1 MQLMASFTNSPE
13 FGNFIKQLRDLIA
26 VPRNRIESMGGPSER
41 QQQEVESGKPM
52 TITDRTQD
60 QYRNSLQTHYDGPGR
75 SHALNGQF
83 FEAACA
89 AFRGAQLTPEL
100 GWEERSPLA
109 PGTGFTLGDL
119 TNPGGLK
126 SVTVGSLAFPRDG
139 DYIARSF
146 ADRAGG
152 IRAFTRASS
161 LIAARH
167 KAITLMPWPVAVAN
181 DFDSGEPWASH
192 QTYCIGLHSN
202 TGFPRISMDPLR
214 GVDDLEKAYL
224 RAAAL
229 GASAGAVRTH
239 LAWAILLANGVAAQS
254 NTSPLQAW
262 MNLFT
267 RGFGSSEAAYL
278 LANEQEQRQDRV
290 SEREKWELLKNRIHA
305 DTGLAT
311 TVTVSQVILEAQ
323 AFLLP
328 WVEEWLASSGL
339 GFSSFTGAGGTE
351 VTWALNTASYR
362 RVEWDCDPDGKAP
375 SPQLWFCDAAL
386 APVVSALLTDRRTGN
401 FVLDER
407 ALVASGSQHSAF
419 VWCPVG
425 ASERHVVV
433 RKAGT
438 DQWWPVVL
446 Y

>member
-1 MQLMASFTNSPE
+1 
-13 FGNFIKQLRDLIA
+13 
-26 VPRNRIESMGGPSER
+26 
-41 QQQEVESGKPM
+41 
-52 TITDRTQD
+52 
-60 QYRNSLQTHYDGPGR
+60 
-75 SHALNGQF
+75 
-83 FEAACA
+83 
-89 AFRGAQLTPEL
+89 
-100 GWEERSPLA
+100 
-109 PGTGFTLGDL
+109 
-119 TNPGGLK
+119 
-126 SVTVGSLAFPRDG
+126 
-139 DYIARSF
+139 
-146 ADRAGG
+146 
-152 IRAFTRASS
+152 
-161 LIAARH
+161 
-167 KAITLMPWPVAVAN
+167 
-181 DFDSGEPWASH
+181 
-192 QTYCIGLHSN
+192 
-202 TGFPRISMDPLR
+202 
-214 GVDDLEKAYL
+214 
-224 RAAAL
+224 
-229 GASAGAVRTH
+229 
-239 LAWAILLANGVAAQS
+239 
-254 NTSPLQAW
+254 

-339 GFSSFTGAGGTE
+339 GFSSSTGVGGTE

-386 APVVSALLTDRRTGN
+386 APVVSAILTDRRTGS

>member
-1 MQLMASFTNSPE
+1 MASFTNSPE
-13 FGNFIKQLRDLIA
+13 FGDFISQLRELTSA
-26 VPRNRIESMGGPSER
+26 PRKRIEEMGGPSER

-52 TITDRTQD
+52 PITDRTQD
-60 QYRNSLQTHYDGPGR
+60 QYGNFLQQRYEQPGGNRLGGP
-75 SHALNGQF
+75 LNRRF
-83 FEAACA
+83 LEAACA
-89 AFRGAQLTPEL
+89 AFRGAEAARAALASGQSTPEL
-100 GWEERSPLA
+100 YWEERA
-109 PGTGFTLGDL
+109 PVHPGSGFAVGDL
-119 TNPGGLK
+119 TSPGVSKQL
-126 SVTVGSLAFPRDG
+126 TVGSLVFPRGVNEDDRG
-139 DYIARSF
+139 AQSF

-152 IRAFTRASS
+152 LRAFTRVSS

-239 LAWAILLANGVAAQS
+239 VAWAILLANGVAAQS

-262 MNLFT
+262 MDLFT
-267 RGFGSSEAAYL
+267 PGF
-278 LANEQEQRQDRV
+278 
-290 SEREKWELLKNRIHA
+290 SERDKWELLKNRIHA

-323 AFLLP
+323 TFLLP

-339 GFSSFTGAGGTE
+339 GFSSFTGTEGGTE
-351 VTWALNTASYR
+351 VSWALNTASHR

-386 APVVSALLTDRRTGN
+386 APVVSAILTDRRTGN
-401 FVLDER
+401 FVLDEK

>member
-1 MQLMASFTNSPE
+1 MASFTNSLA
-13 FGNFIKQLRDLIA
+13 FSDFISRLREVTSA
-26 VPRNRIESMGGPSER
+26 PRKRIEEMGGPSER
-41 QQQEVESGKPM
+41 QQQEVESGKDMP
-52 TITDRTQD
+52 ITDRTQD
-60 QYRNSLQTHYDGPGR
+60 QYGNFLQQRYEQGGNRLGGT
-75 SHALNGQF
+75 LNRQF

-89 AFRGAQLTPEL
+89 AFRGAQLRPEL
-100 GWEERSPLA
+100 GWDERTALY
-109 PGTGFTLGDL
+109 PGNGFILGDL
-119 TNPGGLK
+119 TDPGSLK
-126 SVTVGSLAFPRDG
+126 SLTVGSLAFPKTLSD
-139 DYIARSF
+139 DSARSF
-146 ADRAGG
+146 ADQAGG
-152 IRAFTRASS
+152 IGAFTRAAS

-167 KAITLMPWPVAVAN
+167 KAITLMPWPVAVAQN
-181 DFDSGEPWASH
+181 FESGEPWASH
-192 QTYCIGLHSN
+192 QTYSIGLRSN

-229 GASAGAVRTH
+229 VTGAPHPGAVRTY

-262 MNLFT
+262 MNLFAP
-267 RGFGSSEAAYL
+267 GSNEVYL
-278 LANEQEQRQDRV
+278 HANEQEQQKDRF

-305 DTGLAT
+305 DTGLAA

-323 AFLLP
+323 PFLLP
-328 WVEEWLASSGL
+328 WVEEWLTSSGL
-339 GFSSFTGAGGTE
+339 GLSCFDGPGGAE
-351 VTWALNTASYR
+351 VTWVLDTASHR

-386 APVVSALLTDRRTGN
+386 APVVSAILTDRRTGN
-401 FVLDER
+401 FVLDET
-407 ALVASGSQHSAF
+407 ALVAGGSQHSEF

-438 DQWWPVVL
+438 DQWRPVL
-446 Y
+446 IY